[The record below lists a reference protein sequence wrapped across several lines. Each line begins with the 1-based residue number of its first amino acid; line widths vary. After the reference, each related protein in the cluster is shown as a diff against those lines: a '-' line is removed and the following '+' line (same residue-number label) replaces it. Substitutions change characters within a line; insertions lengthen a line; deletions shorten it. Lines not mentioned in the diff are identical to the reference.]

1 MSERPPHTDILLS
14 GQLETPLPPAD
25 LAAALCG
32 VGLSAEARE
41 SSLYWGG
48 IYVRLY
54 VGDEVDFTFEHVEPT
69 EYLARAD
76 ADYVE
81 SLKSVA
87 GEVSAALAR
96 LRVRHRFAVYDG
108 RNTMVLYLHH
118 DWPEGEEL

>member
-1 MSERPPHTDILLS
+1 MSEPPPPTDVLLS
-14 GQLETPLPPAD
+14 GQLITPLPPAE

-32 VGLSAEARE
+32 VGMEAEARE

-54 VGDEVDFTFEHVEPT
+54 VGDEVDFTLEHVEPT
-69 EYLARAD
+69 EYMARAD
-76 ADYVE
+76 ADHVD

-96 LRVRHRFAVYDG
+96 IPIRHRFEVYDA
-108 RNTMVLYLHH
+108 RDTMVLYLHH
-118 DWPEGEEL
+118 DWPEEES